1 MKKTLLINMLWLSAF
16 PLAAQSYMEKAET
29 FSRDTLN
36 DLVLNDYPSIE
47 WMGEDSRYFS
57 YQVETPEN
65 RTFYLVDTKN
75 WKKTQFFDRKEIKP
89 YVDSLRGWGAKIG
102 ETVRKPLSHTGGTG
116 MGTGQNAGR
125 KTASISHVP
134 SATTSIFSR
143 QSQTVPE
150 IFSRKRNRQTASVS
164 AMTGHSGPPIRQ
176 GAIPRIRPKLKAG
189 AGQ

>member
-1 MKKTLLINMLWLSAF
+1 MRTIKTDARQDKYRNFPANAAHSFRKLLSLQFGLTDMKKTLLINMLWLSAF

-89 YVDSLRGWGAKIG
+89 YVDSLRGWGGQKSG
-102 ETVRKPLSHTGGTG
+102 KP
-116 MGTGQNAGR
+116 
-125 KTASISHVP
+125 
-134 SATTSIFSR
+134 
-143 QSQTVPE
+143 
-150 IFSRKRNRQTASVS
+150 
-164 AMTGHSGPPIRQ
+164 
-176 GAIPRIRPKLKAG
+176 
-189 AGQ
+189 